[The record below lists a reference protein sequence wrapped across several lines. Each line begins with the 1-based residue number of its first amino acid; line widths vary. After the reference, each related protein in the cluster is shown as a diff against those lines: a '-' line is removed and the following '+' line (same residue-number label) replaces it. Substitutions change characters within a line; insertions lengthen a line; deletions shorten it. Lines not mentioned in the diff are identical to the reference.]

1 MTGHAHARGYRDLL
15 YFRFEGR
22 AVVSCLLQGSPMNKQ
37 AIAVGVMALMFLH
50 ASLQAQEAE
59 QKPVF
64 AYATYFVCSPDGE
77 SRADEIIRT
86 SFKPNYDA
94 AVEHGDILSWT
105 WMQHYVGGNWRRAL
119 VIVAADMNML
129 LDASG
134 ALGEIIQDSTPEA
147 GRAFSAICSSHE
159 DYIWQTSSDVGG
171 TAVTEQ
177 RGAAGY
183 SLYLKCDMARESRVD
198 ELVRDVFAPVYER
211 HLGAAGLTSW
221 NWLERDVGG
230 DYRRL
235 LIFGAP
241 DHKTLMRKRAEINA
255 ELGQRRTERALREFN
270 SICPTN
276 EEYLWDILIQT
287 P

>member
-1 MTGHAHARGYRDLL
+1 MNNKTIASVFTVLL
-15 YFRFEGR
+15 
-22 AVVSCLLQGSPMNKQ
+22 V
-37 AIAVGVMALMFLH
+37 LH
-50 ASLQAQEAE
+50 GGLQAQERDTA
-59 QKPVF
+59 F

-105 WMQHYVGGNWRRAL
+105 WMQHYVGGYWRRAL

-159 DYIWQTSSDVGG
+159 DYIWKASTAVSG
-171 TAVTEQ
+171 TAITEK
-177 RGAAGY
+177 RGAAGF
-183 SLYLKCDMARESRVD
+183 SLYLKCDMSQEERAD
-198 ELVRDVFAPVYER
+198 ELVKDVFAPVYNR
-211 HLGAAGLTSW
+211 HLGENGLTSW
-221 NWLERDVGG
+221 NWLTHDVGG
-230 DYRRL
+230 EYRRL
-235 LIFGAP
+235 LIMGAG
-241 DHKTLMRKRAEINA
+241 DHKTLARKRAEIIE
-255 ELGQRRTERALREFN
+255 ELGQRKTVRALREFN
-270 SICPTN
+270 SICHTHQD
-276 EEYLWDILIQT
+276 YMWDILIQT